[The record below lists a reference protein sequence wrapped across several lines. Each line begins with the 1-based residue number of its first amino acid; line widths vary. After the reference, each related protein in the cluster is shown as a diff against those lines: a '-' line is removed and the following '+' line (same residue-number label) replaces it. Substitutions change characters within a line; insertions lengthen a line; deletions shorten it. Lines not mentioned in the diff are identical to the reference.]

1 MGVVCGILDLRPLQ
15 STDTSDRNN
24 KKMAGE
30 TVVETPQ
37 DNTKVDEPVKT
48 DKEVIAEEE
57 AAQANE
63 EKKEK
68 KEKEEAKKPAAAE
81 KAKKPLSHVKDFEDE
96 MVYLF
101 QYTRSPQ
108 IPSISPFCLKL
119 ESWLKLHGV
128 KYQNVDHKCKF
139 RSKKGMLPFI
149 EMNGEEIADS
159 NIIIDTLSKKF
170 EKEMPAQLTQ
180 DQKNVQHAMIAMVE
194 NHLHWTV
201 VYWKSKDVDNILKG
215 YKLNLQSAIGSKAP
229 ASLLNF
235 YFKYTFCRKGMKKV
249 RSNGMGVHTAEEI
262 ENFGKKDLQTLSEML
277 GDKEFFF
284 GEEPAML
291 DLVVF
296 SHVAQLA
303 MVDKEYACPL
313 RDYLE
318 SDCNNLVGLV
328 NRMKDRCWGDHWVNA
343 TGEEMDL
350 NPHMPKPEPP
360 APEPEKEEEQ
370 KEEEKVEEKKE
381 ETAEKEE
388 KKEEEKE
395 KAEEKKEE
403 KEKVNMLTKMANA
416 FNKLKP
422 QSAAPAAAAAD
433 AEKADDKAE
442 AESKPESS
450 EEKKEEPVEEKKEEE
465 NKEKEEKSEEKQ

>member
-1 MGVVCGILDLRPLQ
+1 
-15 STDTSDRNN
+15 
-24 KKMAGE
+24 MAGE

-57 AAQANE
+57 AAQAE
-63 EKKEK
+63 EKKDEEK

-81 KAKKPLSHVKDFEDE
+81 KAKKPLSHVKDFEED

-101 QYTRSPQ
+101 QYTRSPV

-119 ESWLKLHGV
+119 ESWLKLHGI

-149 EMNGEEIADS
+149 ELNGEEIADS
-159 NIIIDTLSKKF
+159 NIVIDTLSKKF
-170 EKEMPAQLTQ
+170 EKSMPAELTQ

-249 RSNGMGVHTAEEI
+249 RSNGMGAHTAEEI
-262 ENFGKKDLQTLSEML
+262 EAFGKKDLQTLSEML

-284 GEEPAML
+284 GDEPAML

-296 SHVAQLA
+296 SHVAQLV

-318 SDCNNLVGLV
+318 ADCKNLVGLV
-328 NRMKDRCWGDHWVNA
+328 NRMKDRCWGDHWENA

-360 APEPEKEEEQ
+360 APEPEKEEEK
-370 KEEEKVEEKKE
+370 KEEEKKE
-381 ETAEKEE
+381 ETKEEEVKTEKEAE
-388 KKEEEKE
+388 TKEEEKE

-422 QSAAPAAAAAD
+422 QPSAAAEAKSETKPEAAA
-433 AEKADDKAE
+433 EAE
-442 AESKPESS
+442 AESKPEAESQP
-450 EEKKEEPVEEKKEEE
+450 EEKKEEEKVEEKKEEE
-465 NKEKEEKSEEKQ
+465 NKESEEKK